1 VIVELL
7 AALEQSA
14 AARLLK
20 TSFYVYPVVNAVHIA
35 AIGTLFTSVWLMDL
49 RVLGFFGAIPA
60 SPFLSL
66 LRRVA
71 FGAFMIALL
80 SGFALFSV
88 RASDYAAMP
97 VFLAKICLILLAGCN
112 LGLFLLMGR
121 TRSADLAPTTSQK
134 VAGGLSAILWTATL
148 LAGRFIGF
156 S

>member
-1 VIVELL
+1 MELL

-20 TSFYVYPVVNAVHIA
+20 SSFYVYPVVNAVHIA
-35 AIGTLFTSVWLMDL
+35 AIGALFTSVWLMDL

-60 SPFLSL
+60 QPFLSL
-66 LRRVA
+66 LQRVA
-71 FGAFMIALL
+71 FSAFAVALL

-97 VFLAKICLILLAGCN
+97 VFLAKICLIVLAGFN
-112 LGLFLLMGR
+112 LGLFLLMGS
-121 TRSADLAPTTSQK
+121 TRPAGSPPTTSQK
-134 VAGGLSAILWTATL
+134 MAGGLSAILWTAIL
-148 LAGRFIGF
+148 LTGRFIGF